1 MTLTIPDDVLT
12 QTGLTEREV
21 LIELACRLYDAEKL
35 SKPAAVQL
43 SGLERADFEDELV
56 KRGLPW
62 IRVSGDNYLEPEM
75 NDFGSEQCAFVQ
87 GPVCKHR
94 GTTY

>member
-1 MTLTIPDDVLT
+1 MTLTIPDDVLR
-12 QTGLTEREV
+12 QTGLTEREL

-75 NDFGSEQCAFVQ
+75 RSIAARRNSTERQAG
-87 GPVCKHR
+87 
-94 GTTY
+94 